1 MLYDNILVPFD
12 GSASADA
19 ALEEAARYAKEDPG
33 CALHVLQISD
43 IEHQVI
49 ERLDSS
55 YGAAVPVGMREAFE
69 DAQNEAQRKL
79 ERDVR
84 LATRGLMNEIHVE
97 VQSETTIGVQIVA
110 YAAAH
115 NIDLIIMDA
124 ARSRRFAR
132 HPGQRVE
139 LRAERGEGSR
149 SRGERLASEKIPHL
163 ERTNR
168 QMGDCFFV
176 VPAAGIEPATY

>member
-69 DAQNEAQRKL
+69 DAQ
-79 ERDVR
+79 
-84 LATRGLMNEIHVE
+84 TRPKESSSAMF
-97 VQSETTIGVQIVA
+97 A
-110 YAAAH
+110 
-115 NIDLIIMDA
+115 
-124 ARSRRFAR
+124 SRR
-132 HPGQRVE
+132 
-139 LRAERGEGSR
+139 
-149 SRGERLASEKIPHL
+149 
-163 ERTNR
+163 
-168 QMGDCFFV
+168 
-176 VPAAGIEPATY
+176 AGL

>member
-1 MLYDNILVPFD
+1 MLYDNILVPYD

-49 ERLDSS
+49 VRLDSS

-115 NIDLIIMDA
+115 NIDLIIM
-124 ARSRRFAR
+124 
-132 HPGQRVE
+132 
-139 LRAERGEGSR
+139 GSR
-149 SRGERLASEKIPHL
+149 GLGGLRGILGSVSS
-163 ERTNR
+163 
-168 QMGDCFFV
+168 FV
-176 VPAAGIEPATY
+176 LKEAKVPVLVVKD

>member
-55 YGAAVPVGMREAFE
+55 YGASVPVGMREAFE

-115 NIDLIIMDA
+115 NIDLIIM
-124 ARSRRFAR
+124 
-132 HPGQRVE
+132 
-139 LRAERGEGSR
+139 GSR
-149 SRGERLASEKIPHL
+149 GLGGLRGILGSVSS
-163 ERTNR
+163 
-168 QMGDCFFV
+168 FV
-176 VPAAGIEPATY
+176 LKEAKVPVLVVKD

>member
-1 MLYDNILVPFD
+1 M
-12 GSASADA
+12 
-19 ALEEAARYAKEDPG
+19 
-33 CALHVLQISD
+33 LQISD

-84 LATRGLMNEIHVE
+84 LVTRGLMNEIHVE

-115 NIDLIIMDA
+115 NIDLIIM
-124 ARSRRFAR
+124 
-132 HPGQRVE
+132 
-139 LRAERGEGSR
+139 GSR
-149 SRGERLASEKIPHL
+149 GLGGLRGILGSVSS
-163 ERTNR
+163 
-168 QMGDCFFV
+168 FV
-176 VPAAGIEPATY
+176 LKEAKVPVLVVKD

>member
-84 LATRGLMNEIHVE
+84 LPTF
-97 VQSETTIGVQIVA
+97 
-110 YAAAH
+110 AA
-115 NIDLIIMDA
+115 
-124 ARSRRFAR
+124 
-132 HPGQRVE
+132 
-139 LRAERGEGSR
+139 
-149 SRGERLASEKIPHL
+149 
-163 ERTNR
+163 
-168 QMGDCFFV
+168 
-176 VPAAGIEPATY
+176 

>member
-1 MLYDNILVPFD
+1 MLYDNILVPYD

-43 IEHQVI
+43 IE
-49 ERLDSS
+49 RLDSS

-69 DAQNEAQRKL
+69 EAQNEAQRKL

-84 LATRGLMNEIHVE
+84 LATRGLMNEIHAE
-97 VQSETTIGVQIVA
+97 VQGETTIGVQIVA

-115 NIDLIIMDA
+115 NIDLIIM
-124 ARSRRFAR
+124 
-132 HPGQRVE
+132 
-139 LRAERGEGSR
+139 GSR
-149 SRGERLASEKIPHL
+149 GLGGLRGILGSVSS
-163 ERTNR
+163 
-168 QMGDCFFV
+168 FV
-176 VPAAGIEPATY
+176 LKEAKVPVLVVKD

>member
-49 ERLDSS
+49 ERLGSS

-115 NIDLIIMDA
+115 NIDLIIM
-124 ARSRRFAR
+124 
-132 HPGQRVE
+132 
-139 LRAERGEGSR
+139 GSR
-149 SRGERLASEKIPHL
+149 GLGGLRGILGSVSS
-163 ERTNR
+163 
-168 QMGDCFFV
+168 FV
-176 VPAAGIEPATY
+176 LKEAKVPVLVVKD

>member
-19 ALEEAARYAKEDPG
+19 ALEEAVRYAKEDPG

-49 ERLDSS
+49 
-55 YGAAVPVGMREAFE
+55 
-69 DAQNEAQRKL
+69 

-115 NIDLIIMDA
+115 NIDLIIM
-124 ARSRRFAR
+124 
-132 HPGQRVE
+132 
-139 LRAERGEGSR
+139 GSR
-149 SRGERLASEKIPHL
+149 GLGGLRGILGSVSS
-163 ERTNR
+163 
-168 QMGDCFFV
+168 FV
-176 VPAAGIEPATY
+176 LKEAKVPVLVVKD

>member
-1 MLYDNILVPFD
+1 MLYDNILVPYD

-84 LATRGLMNEIHVE
+84 LTTRGLMNEIHVE
-97 VQSETTIGVQIVA
+97 VQIETTIGVQIVA

-115 NIDLIIMDA
+115 NIDLIIM
-124 ARSRRFAR
+124 
-132 HPGQRVE
+132 
-139 LRAERGEGSR
+139 GSR
-149 SRGERLASEKIPHL
+149 GLGGLRGILGSVSS
-163 ERTNR
+163 
-168 QMGDCFFV
+168 FV
-176 VPAAGIEPATY
+176 LKEAKVPVLVVKD

>member
-1 MLYDNILVPFD
+1 MLYDNILVPYD

-55 YGAAVPVGMREAFE
+55 YDAAVLVGMREAFE
-69 DAQNEAQRKL
+69 EAQNETQRKL

-84 LATRGLMNEIHVE
+84 LATRGLMNEIHAE
-97 VQSETTIGVQIVA
+97 VQGETTIGVQIVA

-115 NIDLIIMDA
+115 NIDLIIM
-124 ARSRRFAR
+124 
-132 HPGQRVE
+132 
-139 LRAERGEGSR
+139 GSR
-149 SRGERLASEKIPHL
+149 GLGGLRGILGSVSS
-163 ERTNR
+163 
-168 QMGDCFFV
+168 FV
-176 VPAAGIEPATY
+176 LKEAKVPVLVVKD

>member
-1 MLYDNILVPFD
+1 MLYDNILVPYD

-49 ERLDSS
+49 KRLDSS
-55 YGAAVPVGMREAFE
+55 CGAAVPVGMREAFE

-115 NIDLIIMDA
+115 NIDLIIM
-124 ARSRRFAR
+124 
-132 HPGQRVE
+132 
-139 LRAERGEGSR
+139 GSR
-149 SRGERLASEKIPHL
+149 GLGGLRGILGSVSS
-163 ERTNR
+163 
-168 QMGDCFFV
+168 FV
-176 VPAAGIEPATY
+176 LKEAKVPVLVVKD

>member
-33 CALHVLQISD
+33 CALHVL
-43 IEHQVI
+43 

-115 NIDLIIMDA
+115 NIDLIIM
-124 ARSRRFAR
+124 
-132 HPGQRVE
+132 
-139 LRAERGEGSR
+139 GSR
-149 SRGERLASEKIPHL
+149 GLGGLRGILGSVSS
-163 ERTNR
+163 
-168 QMGDCFFV
+168 FV
-176 VPAAGIEPATY
+176 LKEAKVPVLVVKD

>member
-55 YGAAVPVGMREAFE
+55 YGAAGPVGMREAFE

-115 NIDLIIMDA
+115 NIDLIIM
-124 ARSRRFAR
+124 
-132 HPGQRVE
+132 
-139 LRAERGEGSR
+139 GSR
-149 SRGERLASEKIPHL
+149 GLGGLRGILGSVSS
-163 ERTNR
+163 
-168 QMGDCFFV
+168 FV
-176 VPAAGIEPATY
+176 LKEAKVPVLVVKD

>member
-1 MLYDNILVPFD
+1 MLYDNILVPYD

-49 ERLDSS
+49 KRLDSS

-115 NIDLIIMDA
+115 NIDLIIM
-124 ARSRRFAR
+124 
-132 HPGQRVE
+132 
-139 LRAERGEGSR
+139 GSR
-149 SRGERLASEKIPHL
+149 GLGGLRGILGSVSS
-163 ERTNR
+163 
-168 QMGDCFFV
+168 FV
-176 VPAAGIEPATY
+176 LKEAKVPVLVVKD

>member
-1 MLYDNILVPFD
+1 MLYDNILVPYD

-49 ERLDSS
+49 ERLDSA

-97 VQSETTIGVQIVA
+97 VQIETTIGVQIVA

-115 NIDLIIMDA
+115 NIDLIIM
-124 ARSRRFAR
+124 
-132 HPGQRVE
+132 
-139 LRAERGEGSR
+139 GSR
-149 SRGERLASEKIPHL
+149 GLGGLRGILGSVSS
-163 ERTNR
+163 
-168 QMGDCFFV
+168 FV
-176 VPAAGIEPATY
+176 LKEAKVPVLVVKD

>member
-1 MLYDNILVPFD
+1 MLYDNILVPYD

-55 YGAAVPVGMREAFE
+55 YDAVVPVGMREAFE
-69 DAQNEAQRKL
+69 EAQNEAQRKL

-84 LATRGLMNEIHVE
+84 LATRGLMNEIHAE
-97 VQSETTIGVQIVA
+97 VQGETTIGVQIVA

-115 NIDLIIMDA
+115 NIDLIIM
-124 ARSRRFAR
+124 
-132 HPGQRVE
+132 
-139 LRAERGEGSR
+139 GSR
-149 SRGERLASEKIPHL
+149 GLGGLRGILGSVSS
-163 ERTNR
+163 
-168 QMGDCFFV
+168 FV
-176 VPAAGIEPATY
+176 LKEAKVPVLVVKD

>member
-49 ERLDSS
+49 KRLDSS

-110 YAAAH
+110 NAAAH
-115 NIDLIIMDA
+115 NIDLIIM
-124 ARSRRFAR
+124 
-132 HPGQRVE
+132 
-139 LRAERGEGSR
+139 GSR
-149 SRGERLASEKIPHL
+149 GLGGLRGILGSVSS
-163 ERTNR
+163 
-168 QMGDCFFV
+168 FV
-176 VPAAGIEPATY
+176 LKEAKVPVLVVKD

>member
-49 ERLDSS
+49 ERLDSL

-115 NIDLIIMDA
+115 NIDLIIM
-124 ARSRRFAR
+124 
-132 HPGQRVE
+132 
-139 LRAERGEGSR
+139 GSR
-149 SRGERLASEKIPHL
+149 GLGGLRGILGSVSS
-163 ERTNR
+163 
-168 QMGDCFFV
+168 FV
-176 VPAAGIEPATY
+176 LKEAKVPVLVVKD

>member
-1 MLYDNILVPFD
+1 MLYDNILVPYD

-49 ERLDSS
+49 KRLDSS

-69 DAQNEAQRKL
+69 DAQNETQRKL

-115 NIDLIIMDA
+115 NIDLIIM
-124 ARSRRFAR
+124 
-132 HPGQRVE
+132 
-139 LRAERGEGSR
+139 GSR
-149 SRGERLASEKIPHL
+149 GLGGLRGILGSVSS
-163 ERTNR
+163 
-168 QMGDCFFV
+168 FV
-176 VPAAGIEPATY
+176 LKEAKVPVLVVKD

>member
-43 IEHQVI
+43 IEHQVS

-55 YGAAVPVGMREAFE
+55 YGAAVPGGMREAFE
-69 DAQNEAQRKL
+69 DAPNEAQRKL

-115 NIDLIIMDA
+115 NIDLIIM
-124 ARSRRFAR
+124 
-132 HPGQRVE
+132 
-139 LRAERGEGSR
+139 GSR
-149 SRGERLASEKIPHL
+149 GLGGLRGILGSVSS
-163 ERTNR
+163 
-168 QMGDCFFV
+168 FV
-176 VPAAGIEPATY
+176 LKEAKVPVLVVKD

>member
-1 MLYDNILVPFD
+1 MLYDNILVPYD

-19 ALEEAARYAKEDPG
+19 ALGEAARYAKEDPG

-49 ERLDSS
+49 KRLDSS

-115 NIDLIIMDA
+115 NIDLIIM
-124 ARSRRFAR
+124 
-132 HPGQRVE
+132 
-139 LRAERGEGSR
+139 GSR
-149 SRGERLASEKIPHL
+149 GLGGLRGILGSVSS
-163 ERTNR
+163 
-168 QMGDCFFV
+168 FV
-176 VPAAGIEPATY
+176 LKEAKVPVLVVKD

>member
-33 CALHVLQISD
+33 CALHVLQLSD

-49 ERLDSS
+49 ELLDSS

-69 DAQNEAQRKL
+69 DAQNEAQIKL

-115 NIDLIIMDA
+115 NIDLIIM
-124 ARSRRFAR
+124 
-132 HPGQRVE
+132 
-139 LRAERGEGSR
+139 GSR
-149 SRGERLASEKIPHL
+149 GLGGLRGILGSVSS
-163 ERTNR
+163 
-168 QMGDCFFV
+168 FV
-176 VPAAGIEPATY
+176 LKEAKVPVLVVKD

>member
-55 YGAAVPVGMREAFE
+55 YGATVPVGMREAFE

-115 NIDLIIMDA
+115 NIDLIIM
-124 ARSRRFAR
+124 
-132 HPGQRVE
+132 
-139 LRAERGEGSR
+139 GSR
-149 SRGERLASEKIPHL
+149 GLGGLRGILGSVSS
-163 ERTNR
+163 
-168 QMGDCFFV
+168 FV
-176 VPAAGIEPATY
+176 LKEAKVPVLVVKD